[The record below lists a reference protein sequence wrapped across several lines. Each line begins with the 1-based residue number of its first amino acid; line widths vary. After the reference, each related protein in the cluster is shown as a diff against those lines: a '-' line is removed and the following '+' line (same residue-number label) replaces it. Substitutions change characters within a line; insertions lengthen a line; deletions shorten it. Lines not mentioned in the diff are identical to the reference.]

1 MRLTGRAL
9 STNAD
14 ILRAYT
20 HSSPSATSSFDG
32 IEVMTPHSVAP
43 KSVTTGAP
51 AAEVYFQLSVIVDH
65 HRISVDD
72 ERRTQWPK
80 QVRHT
85 TRSNVFSQFTA
96 SGEVDHCSKKAEMHI
111 RMLQLV
117 MHACSRMLSVVGTT
131 GWTSHPLWDVELHH
145 QPVDVERRKRP
156 NRTGRGNIVALTE
169 NRPCEQND

>member
-9 STNAD
+9 LTNVG

-43 KSVTTGAP
+43 KSVTTGTP
-51 AAEVYFQLSVIVDH
+51 AAEVYFQLSVIGNH
-65 HRISVDD
+65 HRISVNDKH
-72 ERRTQWPK
+72 RTQRPK
-80 QVRHT
+80 QARHT
-85 TRSNVFSQFTA
+85 TRLNVFSQFTA
-96 SGEVDHCSKKAEMHI
+96 SGEVDHYFKKAEMHI

-131 GWTSHPLWDVELHH
+131 GWTSYPLWDVELHH
-145 QPVDVERRKRP
+145 
-156 NRTGRGNIVALTE
+156 
-169 NRPCEQND
+169 